1 MENKNTHVT
10 SYIRGWHYKEFRLQ
24 LLTVLV
30 TEMEIVTKR
39 SKQEM
44 LKVINADV
52 FFWNTWS
59 FQVNR
64 SH

>member
-10 SYIRGWHYKEFRLQ
+10 SYIREWHYKEFRLQ

-30 TEMEIVTKR
+30 TEMEIVTER
-39 SKQEM
+39 AKQEM

-52 FFWNTWS
+52 FF
-59 FQVNR
+59 
-64 SH
+64 